1 MNNKE
6 MKELIK
12 TKWKNNFNK
21 EQLNQM
27 LWGLEDNLDVSLYA
41 KPEISIKKMIKIKE
55 KLLRKKN
62 SSSKFDFYRKQI
74 ISLFNF

>member
-41 KPEISIKKMIKIKE
+41 KTIFNSRQMFEIRIGLRE
-55 KLLRKKN
+55 KLDV
-62 SSSKFDFYRKQI
+62 SKYGSKQK
-74 ISLFNF
+74 LFI

>member
-41 KPEISIKKMIKIKE
+41 KPYFTDCQFCSFKKCRRM
-55 KLLRKKN
+55 
-62 SSSKFDFYRKQI
+62 
-74 ISLFNF
+74 

>member
-41 KPEISIKKMIKIKE
+41 KPE
-55 KLLRKKN
+55 
-62 SSSKFDFYRKQI
+62 
-74 ISLFNF
+74 FNEYQML